1 VASHDITGVGRLAE
15 ALHEGPPRDSAGADG
30 ARAVLQVPGRFDPE
44 AAAYRLQDHLQPHGP
59 HPVQHGVGTI
69 SQTCLVQVVN
79 HVVAMRCGLTP
90 SHPFYIFFLTMEI
103 KLYGSLFILVC

>member
-1 VASHDITGVGRLAE
+1 VASHDITGVGRLAK

-69 SQTCLVQVVN
+69 SQTCLVQVAN